1 MKHDNQWRPSESRSR
16 SYAPYQRHKLKDVNW
31 VTPEEAASISKRY
44 NHWRNCWGSSIWHKE
59 PNWKLE
65 KDLIIKFLNKPYEE
79 FLKAWHDRT
88 KSLRK
93 QGVPLE
99 LNHISDRLTDEP
111 DSRDEFYVDMDG
123 IIRKNQDYPVWKHG
137 KKPIKIIKKEIIKY
151 NLKPEIHNK
160 NWFSTPFFDILFILR
175 RYFSKTDY
183 NEILEGGIPKDK
195 FDRMAENAIY
205 SGLEYTI
212 DKYKHKHNTK
222 LLENNPHAY
231 RGCTNWCNYNGF
243 RDLFDV
249 DYSESVYRYIYPGSP
264 EYARIEAEKQDANRK
279 AIRKYNQQKEEY
291 LSSLLHNIEADRKAR
306 EDALNDQ
313 KIAKHGFDKDESFR
327 GADYHGQKRKKR
339 KGDWAIEA

>member
-1 MKHDNQWRPSESRSR
+1 MKYDNQWRPSESRSR

-31 VTPEEAASISKRY
+31 VTSEEAKAISKHH
-44 NHWRNCWGSSIWHKE
+44 NHWRRGDSRYREPDWH
-59 PNWKLE
+59 LE
-65 KDLIIKFLNKPYEE
+65 KTLIKKYIGKPYRD

-99 LNHISDRLTDEP
+99 LNYISDRLTDEP

-137 KKPIKIIKKEIIKY
+137 KKPIKIVKKEIIKY
-151 NLKPEIHNK
+151 NLKPEIHN
-160 NWFSTPFFDILFILR
+160 NNYWFSPFFDILFILR

-195 FDRMAENAIY
+195 FDRMTENAIY
-205 SGLEYTI
+205 SGLEYII
-212 DKYKHKHNTK
+212 DRYKHKHNTK

-231 RGCTNWCNYNGF
+231 RGCTNWCYYNGF

-249 DYSESVYRYIYPGSP
+249 DYSDSVYRYIYPGSP

-279 AIRKYNQQKEEY
+279 AYREYKQQKEEY
-291 LSSLLHNIEADRKAR
+291 LSGLLHNIEADRKAR

-313 KIAKHGFDKDESFR
+313 KIAKHGFNENESFR
-327 GADYHGQKRKKR
+327 GDEYHGQKRKKI
-339 KGDWAIEA
+339 KNN

>member
-16 SYAPYQRHKLKDVNW
+16 SYTPYQRHKLKNSNW
-31 VTPEEAASISKRY
+31 ITPEEAKAISKHY
-44 NHWRNCWGSSIWHKE
+44 NHWRYGGSQYREPDWH
-59 PNWKLE
+59 LE
-65 KDLIIKFLNKPYEE
+65 KTLIKKYIGKPYRD

-111 DSRDEFYVDMDG
+111 DPRDEFYVDMDG

-137 KKPIKIIKKEIIKY
+137 KKPIKIVEKEIIKY
-151 NLKPEIHNK
+151 NLKPEIHN
-160 NWFSTPFFDILFILR
+160 NNYWFSTPFFDILFILR

-212 DKYKHKHNTK
+212 DRYKHKHNTK

-231 RGCTNWCNYNGF
+231 RGCTNWCYYNGF

-249 DYSESVYRYIYPGSP
+249 DYSDSVYQYIYPESP

-279 AIRKYNQQKEEY
+279 ANREYKQQKEEY
-291 LSSLLHNIEADRKAR
+291 LSGLLHNIESDRKAR

-327 GADYHGQKRKKR
+327 GADYHGQKRKKI
-339 KGDWAIEA
+339 KNN

>member
-1 MKHDNQWRPSESRSR
+1 MKYDNQWRPSESRSR

-31 VTPEEAASISKRY
+31 VTSEEAKAISKHH
-44 NHWRNCWGSSIWHKE
+44 NHWRRGDSRYREPDWH
-59 PNWKLE
+59 LE
-65 KDLIIKFLNKPYEE
+65 KTLIKKYIGKPYRD

-99 LNHISDRLTDEP
+99 LNYISDRLTDEP

-137 KKPIKIIKKEIIKY
+137 KKPIKIVKKEIIKY
-151 NLKPEIHNK
+151 NLKPEIHN
-160 NWFSTPFFDILFILR
+160 NNYWFSPFFDILFILR

-195 FDRMAENAIY
+195 FDRMTENAIY
-205 SGLEYTI
+205 SGLEYII
-212 DKYKHKHNTK
+212 DRYKHKHNTK

-231 RGCTNWCNYNGF
+231 RGCTNWCYYNGF

-249 DYSESVYRYIYPGSP
+249 DYSDSVYRYIYPGSP

-279 AIRKYNQQKEEY
+279 AYREYKQQKEEY
-291 LSSLLHNIEADRKAR
+291 LSGLLHNIEADRKAR

-313 KIAKHGFDKDESFR
+313 KIAKHGFNENESFR
-327 GADYHGQKRKKR
+327 GDEYHGKK
-339 KGDWAIEA
+339 KKKIKNN

>member
-1 MKHDNQWRPSESRSR
+1 MKYDNQWRPSESRSR

-31 VTPEEAASISKRY
+31 VTSEEAKAISKHH
-44 NHWRNCWGSSIWHKE
+44 NHWRRGDSRYREPDWH
-59 PNWKLE
+59 LE
-65 KDLIIKFLNKPYEE
+65 KTLIKKYIGKPYRD

-99 LNHISDRLTDEP
+99 LNYISDRLTDEP

-137 KKPIKIIKKEIIKY
+137 KKPIKIVKKEIIKY
-151 NLKPEIHNK
+151 NLKPEIHN
-160 NWFSTPFFDILFILR
+160 NNYWFSPFFDILFILR

-195 FDRMAENAIY
+195 FDRMTENAIY
-205 SGLEYTI
+205 SGLEYII
-212 DKYKHKHNTK
+212 DRYKHKHNTK

-231 RGCTNWCNYNGF
+231 RGCTNWCYYNGF

-249 DYSESVYRYIYPGSP
+249 DYSDSVYRYIYPGSP

-279 AIRKYNQQKEEY
+279 AYREYKQQKEEY
-291 LSSLLHNIEADRKAR
+291 LSGLLHNIEADRKAR
-306 EDALNDQ
+306 EDTLNDQ
-313 KIAKHGFDKDESFR
+313 KIAKHGFNENESFR
-327 GADYHGQKRKKR
+327 GDEYHGQKRKKI
-339 KGDWAIEA
+339 KNN